1 MCSPLN
7 HNREVEPLW
16 PVCQGE
22 TRLDQTRGCFVLFWL
37 IYSSDCEG
45 DSSAT
50 QRLSGAPAGGPTLQ
64 HLSYSLFIS
73 KRKGLSALLLYK
85 TLYIQSNLWESVALC
100 SLEHSR
106 LSAEVNFSSSV
117 MRRPQMT
124 LYWKLVIVVLVCSD
138 PHCPISKWTTWT
150 HVLLLDRVY
159 QVRDGGWDLTV
170 YFCVLCFAWMTC
182 TTN

>member
-117 MRRPQMT
+117 MRRPQMP
-124 LYWKLVIVVLVCSD
+124 LYWKLIIVVLVCSD
-138 PHCPISKWTTWT
+138 PHCPISKCTTWT
-150 HVLLLDRVY
+150 HV
-159 QVRDGGWDLTV
+159 
-170 YFCVLCFAWMTC
+170 
-182 TTN
+182 